1 MNYDFKKLEEK
12 TLALAKH
19 FESDIASLRTGRAT
33 PALLENIPVEAYG
46 AKNSLK
52 NVASL
57 TVEDAKTL
65 LIQPWDKG
73 LMESISK
80 AIEASNV
87 GAQPIAAKDAIRISF
102 PPLTEE
108 RRKSLIKVLKDKME
122 EARISMR
129 QIRDET
135 WKDIQDKEKAKT
147 ISEDDKF
154 RYKEEMEKKIKEGGD
169 KLDQIAAK
177 KEKEIM
183 E

>member
-46 AKNSLK
+46 AK
-52 NVASL
+52 
-57 TVEDAKTL
+57 
-65 LIQPWDKG
+65 
-73 LMESISK
+73 
-80 AIEASNV
+80 
-87 GAQPIAAKDAIRISF
+87 
-102 PPLTEE
+102 
-108 RRKSLIKVLKDKME
+108 KSLIKVLKDKME

-147 ISEDDKF
+147 ISDDDKF